1 MNRATLFLLLLFFS
15 ACKVSSHPDKT
26 RDSSWAS
33 GIIITS
39 LHNLYKLNDSIYRS
53 EQPDA
58 DAFHYLSSIG
68 IKTVL
73 DLRDSH
79 SDTPFFKANSFTY
92 FNVPIITRNFN
103 DSEVVQSLRIIKN
116 SPKPILVHCK
126 RGSDRTGLVVAMY
139 RIIFENWSKEKA
151 LEEMKNGGYG
161 FHTRFHNIPA
171 YIEKVNIAAIKQM
184 L

>member
-1 MNRATLFLLLLFFS
+1 MNQAPFFLLLLFIS
-15 ACKVSSHPDKT
+15 ACKVSSHDKA
-26 RDSSWAS
+26 RDPSWAS
-33 GIIITS
+33 GITTTS

-68 IKTVL
+68 LKTVL

-126 RGSDRTGLVVAMY
+126 RGSDRTGLVMAMY

-171 YIEKVNIAAIKQM
+171 YIEKVNIATIKQM

>member
-1 MNRATLFLLLLFFS
+1 
-15 ACKVSSHPDKT
+15 
-26 RDSSWAS
+26 
-33 GIIITS
+33 
-39 LHNLYKLNDSIYRS
+39 HNLYKLNDSIYRS

-68 IKTVL
+68 LKTVL

-126 RGSDRTGLVVAMY
+126 RGSDRTGLVMAMY
-139 RIIFENWSKEKA
+139 RIIFENWSKDKA
-151 LEEMKNGGYG
+151 LEEMKN
-161 FHTRFHNIPA
+161 
-171 YIEKVNIAAIKQM
+171 
-184 L
+184 